1 MESIQNY
8 SDLTGKIALVTGGTK
23 GIGKAIADQ
32 LSAAGAQVIVTARN
46 EPAESTEGQH
56 FILADLTNA
65 GDVARL
71 AGQINTQFGA
81 LNILINNVG
90 GLTAPMGGF
99 STLTDGNWERELQ
112 LNLIS
117 ATRLDRELLPA
128 MLNQKNGV
136 IIHISSVAGKF
147 PIWNLNMAYAV
158 SKAALNCYSKALSG
172 ELAPKG
178 IRVLTVAPGGTRT
191 LGMES
196 AIEGYATNAGLSVAE
211 ATEQLLRTGGG
222 IPMGRLAETA
232 EVASLVHYLV
242 SPAASYL
249 TGAIYQI
256 DGGSLPVA

>member
-1 MESIQNY
+1 MDSIQNY
-8 SDLTGKIALVTGGTK
+8 KDLTGKIALVTGGTK

-32 LSAAGAQVIVTARN
+32 LSAAGAKVIITARN
-46 EPAESTEGQH
+46 EPAESTESHH
-56 FILADLTNA
+56 FIAADLTNA

-71 AGQINTQFGA
+71 SEEINTQFGA
-81 LNILINNVG
+81 VNILINNVG

-99 STLTDGNWERELQ
+99 STLTDENWERELQ

-117 ATRLDRELLPA
+117 ATRLDRVLLPA

-136 IIHISSVAGKF
+136 IIHISSVAGRF

-158 SKAALNCYSKALSG
+158 SKAALNTYSKALSS

-196 AIEGYATNAGLSVAE
+196 AIEGYATNAGLSVDE
-211 ATEQLLRTGGG
+211 ATEQLLSTGGG

-232 EVASLVHYLV
+232 EIASLVNYLV